1 MTDLKQLVIFGAS
14 TLARL
19 AHYYATR
26 EMGLQ
31 VAGFVVDDAYLVGS
45 EFLSLPL
52 SGWSAF
58 CASTDPN
65 GVAVHVAIGYRS
77 MRARKAAFESV
88 HAAGYETI
96 TIRSRASY
104 VADDVALGN
113 NNFIMPGVVIESGA
127 ALASNNVVW
136 SNTTI
141 CHDCVIGSHNF
152 FAANTTLGG
161 AVRVGEGNFLGF
173 SSVVLQGCRI
183 GSETL
188 IGAQSLV
195 RQDTRDLHQYQGTP
209 AVAVRVIDRDRGV
222 CVD

>member
-1 MTDLKQLVIFGAS
+1 MKRLVIFGAS

-26 EMGLQ
+26 EMGLP
-31 VAGFVVDDAYLVGS
+31 VAGFVVDDAYLDGHA
-45 EFLSLPL
+45 FLSLPL

-58 CASTDPN
+58 CASNDPN
-65 GVAVHVAIGYRS
+65 GVALHVAIGYRN
-77 MRARKAAFESV
+77 MRARVAAFESV
-88 HAAGYETI
+88 RAAGYDTI

-104 VADDVALGN
+104 VADDVVLGE
-113 NNFIMPGVVIESGA
+113 NNFIMPGAVIESGV

-161 AVRVGEGNFLGF
+161 GVRVGNGNFLGF
-173 SSVVLQGCRI
+173 SSTVLQGCRI

-209 AVAVRVIDRDRGV
+209 AAVVRAIDRDRGV